1 MITLNKIKTILKTW
15 FEGHKQ
21 VRHFYWGDVY
31 DYSAET
37 GKEYVSVNTEY
48 IDTNLNGKF
57 LNHSYRISIGDLIDP
72 NVPEQEHEIISDCM
86 NIATDFFAYMEL
98 MEEFTLLTNS
108 NVQPFSDSTGD
119 RISGVAFTIVLQVHR
134 QANECAIPN

>member
-1 MITLNKIKTILKTW
+1 MITLNKIKNILKSW

-21 VRHFYWGDVY
+21 VRHVYWGDVY

-37 GKEYVSVNTEY
+37 GKEYVSVNAEY
-48 IDTNLNGKF
+48 VDSNLSGKF
-57 LNHSYRISIGDLIDP
+57 IDHSYRISIGDLIDP
-72 NVPEQEHEIISDCM
+72 NIPNPEDEVISDCM
-86 NIATDFFAYMEL
+86 NIALDFIAHLEL
-98 MEEFTLLTNS
+98 MEDCTLLTNS